1 MGKVLDL
8 TSRLE
13 NKRNQ
18 KSPSI
23 SDLGGEEHLVN
34 LGEIREQKIQED
46 RREVKRTILTEFVAL
61 HAVVPGFGLFRVL
74 LSNINER
81 GLAFD
86 IEDGKG
92 SFRAGDSM
100 ELRVYLNHQTYFPI
114 QVKVK
119 HVQRLEQEGLIRHGC
134 EFLADSLNEEAL
146 QYFVAF
152 LESVTASFRR
162 DTGDVLVSKI
172 QS

>member
-8 TSRLE
+8 NSRLE
-13 NKRNQ
+13 AKKHQ
-18 KSPSI
+18 KSSPI
-23 SDLGGEEHLVN
+23 PALETEEHLVN
-34 LGEIREQKIQED
+34 LGEMREKKIQED

-61 HAVVPGFGLFRVL
+61 HAVLPGFGLFRVL

-86 IEDGKG
+86 IEESKG
-92 SFRAGDSM
+92 SFRAGDPI

-119 HVQRLEQEGLIRHGC
+119 HVQKGESEGLIRHGC
-134 EFLADSLNEEAL
+134 EFLEDSLNEEAV
-146 QYFVAF
+146 QHFVAF